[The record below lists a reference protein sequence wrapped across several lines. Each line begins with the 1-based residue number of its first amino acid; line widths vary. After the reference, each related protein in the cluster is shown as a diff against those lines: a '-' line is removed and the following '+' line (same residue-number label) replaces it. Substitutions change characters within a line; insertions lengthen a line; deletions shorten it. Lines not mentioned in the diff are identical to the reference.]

1 MQLINL
7 FQGISDIKRKPP
19 LIRSDSQVTLF
30 DTMTVTDYGSFSV
43 AASVGEAGERGQN
56 DSLDNSSLTSLH
68 NPILGAKSSIVYRFR
83 KVIGKRNTCVL

>member
-1 MQLINL
+1 MAIVAVALTL
-7 FQGISDIKRKPP
+7 SDIKRKPP